1 METDFIAIGRPIT
14 QSGNIIEAI
23 EKIYSEISQ

>member
-14 QSGNIIEAI
+14 QSENIIEAI
-23 EKIYSEISQ
+23 EKIYAEISQ